1 MGKLESR
8 MPLIELSLLL
18 LLAIAVGGALVHWTP
33 LPLPILLVVVGVVAS
48 FLPGLGSVEVDPEL
62 FLLLFIPPILFADAW
77 VLPRRDFVHTLKP
90 VLLLALGL
98 VVLTVVVVGYV
109 MHWLIPAMPLAV
121 AFTLGAIVSP
131 TDAVA
136 TVATTQLLPLPAR
149 IVHIV
154 NAESLLNDASGL
166 VAFKLAVA
174 AAATG
179 LFSSTA
185 VAGNFVHLAGGGIII
200 GIAVEWVGR
209 ELRQRLIRLHAGD
222 PVLQTLLTVL
232 IPYGAYLAAEALHV
246 SGILAVVA
254 AGLWASGQEVK
265 GLTADARQHA
275 REVWRMLSYV
285 LNGTV
290 FVLLGLQLRRMLSG
304 VEEFAALDLM
314 LYALLLWVLLMVLRI
329 AWVWA
334 SAHLRFRLRWGWTG
348 GEAGPDPKRLL
359 LISWAAVRG
368 SITLATALSIPTVVA
383 AGTPFPERD
392 LVVFLAAA
400 TIILTLAFNGVPLPW
415 LIRKLALDSDA
426 DNPNEERKARAEIA
440 RAALAAVGEVASDL
454 TDAEDIAFVEQLLGR
469 YRGKLE
475 LHEGDPGHASLR
487 ATHIGLRRRL
497 RLAAIAAERQRLRE
511 LRAANVINDETQR
524 VIEEEL
530 DERELVSMIS
540 IDRG

>member
-1 MGKLESR
+1 

-98 VVLTVVVVGYV
+98 VVLTVVVVGYA

-222 PVLQTLLTVL
+222 PVLQTLLTIL

-285 LNGTV
+285 LNGAV

-304 VEEFAALDLM
+304 VDDFAPLDLV
-314 LYALLLWVLLMVLRI
+314 LYALVLWALLMVLRI
-329 AWVWA
+329 AWVWT

-348 GEAGPDPKRLL
+348 STTGPDPKRLL
-359 LISWAAVRG
+359 LVSWAAVRG
-368 SITLATALSIPTVVA
+368 SITLATALSVPAVVA

-415 LIRKLALDSDA
+415 LIRKLALNSDEDS
-426 DNPNEERKARAEIA
+426 PNEERTARAEIA
-440 RAALAAVGEVASDL
+440 RAALAAVADVASDL
-454 TDAEDIAFVEQLLGR
+454 TDREDIAFVEQLLSR

-487 ATHIGLRRRL
+487 ATHIALRRRL
-497 RLAAIAAERQRLRE
+497 RLAAIAAERHRLRQ
-511 LRAANVINDETQR
+511 LRETNVINDETQR
-524 VIEEEL
+524 IIEAEL

-540 IDRG
+540 VDRG

>member
-1 MGKLESR
+1 

-33 LPLPILLVVVGVVAS
+33 LPFPILLVVVGVVAS

-98 VVLTVVVVGYV
+98 VVLTVVVVGYA

-222 PVLQTLLTVL
+222 PVLQTLLTIL

-285 LNGTV
+285 LNGAV

-304 VEEFAALDLM
+304 VDDFAPLDLV
-314 LYALLLWVLLMVLRI
+314 LYALVLWALLMVLRI
-329 AWVWA
+329 AWVWT

-348 GEAGPDPKRLL
+348 STTGPDPKRLL
-359 LISWAAVRG
+359 LVSWAAVRG
-368 SITLATALSIPTVVA
+368 SITLATALSVPAVVA

-415 LIRKLALDSDA
+415 LIRKLALNSDEDS
-426 DNPNEERKARAEIA
+426 PNEERTARAEIA
-440 RAALAAVGEVASDL
+440 RAALAAVADVASDL
-454 TDAEDIAFVEQLLGR
+454 TDREDIAFVEQLLSR

-487 ATHIGLRRRL
+487 ATHIALRRRL
-497 RLAAIAAERQRLRE
+497 RLAAIAAERHRLRQ
-511 LRAANVINDETQR
+511 LRETNVINDETQR
-524 VIEEEL
+524 IIEAEL

-540 IDRG
+540 VDRG